1 MASERIETIIGRL
14 NQTRERLNA
23 ALDRVPQALWEQVI
37 YHDGA
42 QWTLRQL
49 LIHLSVVDQGQAN
62 VIKGVAE
69 GKNLIPEDY
78 DINRYNSSSVGK
90 RQAVTVEEARASLA
104 QSRADLIAW
113 LNQIDDSVLDKE
125 GRHAILQ
132 IMSVD
137 KMLDVLAGHEEGHT
151 RDIEEMVAQNA

>member
-1 MASERIETIIGRL
+1 MASARIQKLIDGLQHSRD
-14 NQTRERLNA
+14 RLNA
-23 ALDRVPQALWEQVI
+23 VLDRVPENLWEQEI

-42 QWTLRQL
+42 HWTVRQL
-49 LIHLSVVDQGQAN
+49 LIHMMVVDLGQTN
-62 VIKGVAE
+62 VVKGVAE

-90 RQAVTVEEARASLA
+90 RQEVTVEQARESLA
-104 QSRADLIAW
+104 QSRAGLIEW

-132 IMSVD
+132 MMTVE
-137 KMLDVLAGHEEGHT
+137 KMVEVIGQHESGHT
-151 RDIEEMVAQNA
+151 NDIEAMIAQSA